1 MTNLRGKI
9 TKGSTFE
16 SDWRF
21 QRKKF
26 LLIFFKW
33 LIDIGVEPSVYE
45 LWDCKTCQAKDGFT
59 YCQWPDQFN
68 TDGGC
73 LPNVSD
79 GTHIPCGEED
89 GDVIVR
95 TCPGIWLC
103 LILFVSVFSI
113 LFRKWNLR

>member
-1 MTNLRGKI
+1 MFGAVGLIIQN
-9 TKGSTFE
+9 E
-16 SDWRF
+16 
-21 QRKKF
+21 F

-68 TDGGC
+68 ADGGC

-103 LILFVSVFSI
+103 LIFFVSVFSI